1 MLILCQS
8 NQIESRIRIQRRSR
22 NTSMS
27 HEKNDSLTYSQ
38 RSPRTRPQFNYFY
51 GSTTSTATSPS
62 MNNTDDADSLVGEEL
77 VTTDNEG
84 ESTTADEREFFISND
99 NRKQQQKRRHQS
111 APEIATATTTTSS
124 SFRGTC
130 ASYPILVFLLL
141 AGGVSVLIFLLIPP
155 QPLKVPIQTQ
165 KFTMP
170 FPQVDRAEF
179 DDPID
184 GFLDMDLFHPSLI
197 AGGDG
202 DSAATAAGVGG
213 DGTSSQSMSFLN
225 PFPTGAFWTN
235 LVVRAPQGDS
245 MSYPI
250 AVYPFA
256 YRWSSSSL
264 RVSYPA
270 GNRVI
275 DIEGHK
281 ISDPFTP
288 ELTLTTK
295 EEIIRRH
302 VVEYDPLSVT
312 LRFVSSSNSKWA
324 TTLVQGSPYVTVS
337 YMKSTPVLK
346 PISIFSDILCPGDED
361 NDDISDIINEKNG
374 GRRRLDGF
382 GVCSIDVRKEKI
394 TDLFRH
400 VQYIKS
406 NLCIDMR

>member
-1 MLILCQS
+1 M
-8 NQIESRIRIQRRSR
+8 
-22 NTSMS
+22 
-27 HEKNDSLTYSQ
+27 
-38 RSPRTRPQFNYFY
+38 
-51 GSTTSTATSPS
+51 
-62 MNNTDDADSLVGEEL
+62 NTDDADSLVGEEL

-84 ESTTADEREFFISND
+84 ENTTADEREFLISND
-99 NRKQQQKRRHQS
+99 NRKQQQQKRRHHS
-111 APEIATATTTTSS
+111 TPEISTATTTSS
-124 SFRGTC
+124 SRGTC
-130 ASYPILVFLLL
+130 ASYPISVFLLL

-155 QPLKVPIQTQ
+155 QPRKLPPQTQ

-184 GFLDMDLFHPSLI
+184 GFLDLDLFHSSLI
-197 AGGDG
+197 AGGND
-202 DSAATAAGVGG
+202 DNAATAVAVGG
-213 DGTSSQSMSFLN
+213 DGSSSPQSISFLN

-235 LVVRAPQGDS
+235 LVVRAPQGDY

-275 DIEGHK
+275 ESHK
-281 ISDPFTP
+281 ISDSFTP

-302 VVEYDPLSVT
+302 VVEYDPLCVT

-337 YMKSTPVLK
+337 YTKSTPVLK
-346 PISIFSDILCPGDED
+346 PLSIFSDILCPGDGD
-361 NDDISDIINEKNG
+361 NEDISDIINEKNR

-382 GVCSIDVRKEKI
+382 GVCSIDVR
-394 TDLFRH
+394 
-400 VQYIKS
+400 
-406 NLCIDMR
+406 

>member
-1 MLILCQS
+1 
-8 NQIESRIRIQRRSR
+8 
-22 NTSMS
+22 
-27 HEKNDSLTYSQ
+27 
-38 RSPRTRPQFNYFY
+38 
-51 GSTTSTATSPS
+51 